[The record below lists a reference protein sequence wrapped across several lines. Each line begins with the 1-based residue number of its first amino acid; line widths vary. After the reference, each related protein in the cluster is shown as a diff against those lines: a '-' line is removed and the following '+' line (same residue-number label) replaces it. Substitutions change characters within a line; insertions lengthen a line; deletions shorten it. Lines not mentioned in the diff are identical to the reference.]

1 MPLTG
6 APSPS
11 SDGEVLLTR
20 ATSTAGAHP
29 GNLRAASRAG
39 LTLPRQPRAAVR
51 NHIGSELARLF
62 MSAPARTV
70 RAHSRDQMPS
80 SSSASAENDWPLT
93 GPSTTVTEERVPL
106 ARVPAP
112 GDEEE
117 VPLTGASSPSSDGE
131 VLLSHERP
139 TTGAHPG
146 NLRAASRAGL
156 TLPRQPR
163 AAVRNHIGS
172 ELARLFMSAPA
183 RTVRAHSRKR
193 GKPRSFEDCCLYL
206 VTATLPL
213 LQAFGL
219 LLGTSRN

>member
-51 NHIGSELARLF
+51 NHIGLELARLF

-139 TTGAHPG
+139 TTGHT
-146 NLRAASRAGL
+146 RAILGRPAELDLPSRD
-156 TLPRQPR
+156 
-163 AAVRNHIGS
+163 HC
-172 ELARLFMSAPA
+172 
-183 RTVRAHSRKR
+183 
-193 GKPRSFEDCCLYL
+193 GKPCAI
-206 VTATLPL
+206 T
-213 LQAFGL
+213 
-219 LLGTSRN
+219 

>member
-1 MPLTG
+1 MRRAPEPRDLRETGCRSRAARPQCQCPKTGCRSRTGSRLQSQTEDGVPLTG

-51 NHIGSELARLF
+51 NHIGLELARLF

-70 RAHSRDQMPS
+70 RVH
-80 SSSASAENDWPLT
+80 
-93 GPSTTVTEERVPL
+93 G
-106 ARVPAP
+106 
-112 GDEEE
+112 
-117 VPLTGASSPSSDGE
+117 
-131 VLLSHERP
+131 
-139 TTGAHPG
+139 
-146 NLRAASRAGL
+146 
-156 TLPRQPR
+156 
-163 AAVRNHIGS
+163 
-172 ELARLFMSAPA
+172 
-183 RTVRAHSRKR
+183 RKR